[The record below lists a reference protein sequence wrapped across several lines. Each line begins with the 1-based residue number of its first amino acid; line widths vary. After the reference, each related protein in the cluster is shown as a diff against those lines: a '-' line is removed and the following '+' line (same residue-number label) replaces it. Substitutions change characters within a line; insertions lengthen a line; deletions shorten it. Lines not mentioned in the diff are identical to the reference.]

1 MAELYTMKQIA
12 AITGKSY
19 TALFAFV
26 KESEFINQHTVIN
39 GKFKKYDEEALQ
51 EFIKRFGRVDKPEG
65 EVIPLVEFV
74 KAQTP
79 QDLPP
84 EGAETPSS
92 PAEVVKG
99 DEARGSVIEAFEA
112 QIEALKKERE
122 ELAAKLEAR
131 ERDCA
136 EWRTQA
142 GQALSALSKEQ
153 ERVERLEE
161 RLAGYLPAPSEQAE
175 VDKQV
180 DKAEPPKPTKRKL
193 TFGERIGALFGREL
207 EIK

>member
-1 MAELYTMKQIA
+1 MAEYPYTLKQIA
-12 AITGKSY
+12 EITGKTNTS
-19 TALFAFV
+19 LFSFIKENSKFIKEHSQKNGRFV
-26 KESEFINQHTVIN
+26 
-39 GKFKKYDEEALQ
+39 KYDEDALQ
-51 EFIKRFGRVDKPEG
+51 EFIRRFGRVDKSG
-65 EVIPLVEFV
+65 EVAKPIDN
-74 KAQTP
+74 P
-79 QDLPP
+79 QELPQ
-84 EGAETPSS
+84 EDAETPTNS
-92 PAEVVKG
+92 PE

-112 QIEALKKERE
+112 QIDALKRERD
-122 ELAAKLEAR
+122 ELTAKLEAR

-161 RLAGYLPAPSEQAE
+161 RLAGYLPAPSTQPE
-175 VDKQV
+175 VDKPL
-180 DKAEPPKPTKRKL
+180 DKETPKPTKRKL

>member
-1 MAELYTMKQIA
+1 MAEYPYTLKQIA
-12 AITGKSY
+12 EITGKSN
-19 TALFAFV
+19 TSLF
-26 KESEFINQHTVIN
+26 SFINENKDFIN
-39 GKFKKYDEEALQ
+39 EHSQKSGKNGRFIKYDEEALQ
-51 EFIKRFGRVDKPEG
+51 AFIKRYGRVDKTGRNRTHPET
-65 EVIPLVEFV
+65 
-74 KAQTP
+74 A
-79 QDLPP
+79 P
-84 EGAETPSS
+84 ETAETPAIEVAPSTE
-92 PAEVVKG
+92 AEPQ
-99 DEARGSVIEAFEA
+99 ASVIEAFEA
-112 QIEALKKERE
+112 QIDALKKERD
-122 ELAAKLEAR
+122 ELTTKLEAR

-161 RLAGYLPAPSEQAE
+161 RLAGYLPAPSAQAE

-180 DKAEPPKPTKRKL
+180 DKPEPPKITKRKL